1 MMSDAKGLSEFLVIS
16 KGHWDEDKSPEEIQA
31 AIDAFYK
38 WHDVLVAQ
46 GKMISGQRLQPAKM
60 VVSKHGI
67 TDGPFAETKEV
78 IGGYWHFL
86 ANSLEEA
93 AALAAQNPCLACGL
107 SLEIRPIEPK
117 HCSAFDQTT
126 ETPKSWRR

>member
-1 MMSDAKGLSEFLVIS
+1 MMSDAQGLSEFLVIS
-16 KGHWDEDKSPEEIQA
+16 KGYWDEDKSPEEIQA

-46 GKMISGQRLQPAKM
+46 GKMISGQRLQPAKK
-60 VVSKHGI
+60 VVSRHGI
-67 TDGPFAETKEV
+67 IDGPFAETKEV

-107 SLEIRPIEPK
+107 SLEIRPIEPER
-117 HCSAFDQTT
+117 CSAFDQTT
-126 ETPKSWRR
+126 ETPKSRRK